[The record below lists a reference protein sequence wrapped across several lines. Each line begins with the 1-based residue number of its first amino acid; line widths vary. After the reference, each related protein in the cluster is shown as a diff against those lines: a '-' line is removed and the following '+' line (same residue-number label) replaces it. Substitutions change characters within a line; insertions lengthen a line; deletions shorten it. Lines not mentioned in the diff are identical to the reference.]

1 MKKLVLL
8 FGLIVFG
15 SQAFAF
21 DIVYPAKNDII
32 LNSSSTFFIGSSD
45 KPLKIN
51 GQDVPLHPTGAFAYV
66 VNLNNGANTFVI
78 QSEEQREIFV
88 ITKQDI
94 ASQAVSRMVILII
107 LQSIIHPQT
116 PLFILKTLFPKSVF
130 HFEIILLRQ
139 TTL

>member
-32 LNSSSTFFIGSSD
+32 LNSNSTFFIGSSD

-51 GQDVPLHPTGAFAYV
+51 G
-66 VNLNNGANTFVI
+66 
-78 QSEEQREIFV
+78 
-88 ITKQDI
+88 
-94 ASQAVSRMVILII
+94 SR
-107 LQSIIHPQT
+107 
-116 PLFILKTLFPKSVF
+116 
-130 HFEIILLRQ
+130 
-139 TTL
+139 

>member
-78 QSEEQREIFV
+78 QSGEQREIFV
-88 ITKQDI
+88 FKIN
-94 ASQAVSRMVILII
+94 
-107 LQSIIHPQT
+107 
-116 PLFILKTLFPKSVF
+116 
-130 HFEIILLRQ
+130 
-139 TTL
+139 